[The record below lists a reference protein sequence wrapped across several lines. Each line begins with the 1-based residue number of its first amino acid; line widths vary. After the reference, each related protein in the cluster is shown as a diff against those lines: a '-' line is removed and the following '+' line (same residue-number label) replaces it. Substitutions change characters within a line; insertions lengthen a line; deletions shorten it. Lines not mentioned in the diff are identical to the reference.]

1 MLAQLIKYTEVAD
14 FKFIEIF
21 ANVGRKLPE
30 AEKLFSHILN
40 AQHIWV
46 SRLNNEIPLY
56 DRFHLH
62 PVEYFESLH
71 RANISELHTL
81 AAADLSFTVKYKT
94 AQAGDFESSALDIM
108 YHIVNHS
115 TYHRAQV
122 ATQFRLNGIEP
133 PATDFILL
141 KRQHQL

>member
-14 FKFIEIF
+14 FKYIEIF
-21 ANVGRKLPE
+21 VNTGKKLPE

-46 SRLNNEIPLY
+46 SRLKNEIPLY
-56 DRFHLH
+56 DRFHVH
-62 PVEYFESLH
+62 PVEEFAPLH
-71 RANISELHTL
+71 SVNFNELHAL
-81 AAADLSFTVKYKT
+81 AAADLNFTVKYKT

-108 YHIVNHS
+108 YHVVNHS